1 MAIRTRALRTS
12 ANDGAE
18 EEGTADTAP
27 ARALGTTRSLS
38 RRDWS
43 AATVATAPGL
53 AWLVST
59 PGRALAEGERS
70 DEAEPMARAPAAAAA
85 AVEEKPFPEFDVPYK
100 RKPVPWS
107 KFRGKAMIVCNVKND
122 DPEAL
127 KQYPALAYLNK
138 KYYTDGLRILAFPTD
153 QGWYEPEVSEIVRQ
167 RALQAF
173 GFGQFP
179 YAVVFDKVDILGSTS
194 HPLYNYLMRA
204 LPNPNGK
211 SSVTLN
217 FEKFLVDGSGKPVR
231 RYPRKYS
238 GFQME
243 RDVEALLA
251 GDPLPEESDA
261 FLTAWKDAE
270 REAIKSEYSFRSGYN
285 VYKQANPSIDW
296 QGTADEGFR

>member
-12 ANDGAE
+12 ANDAE
-18 EEGTADTAP
+18 EKAEP
-27 ARALGTTRSLS
+27 PPRALSARRSLS

-43 AATVATAPGL
+43 AATVATAPVL
-53 AWLVST
+53 AWLVSA
-59 PGRALAEGERS
+59 PDRALAEGEPS
-70 DEAEPMARAPAAAAA
+70 DEGAGEPMARAPAAAAA
-85 AVEEKPFPEFDVPYK
+85 TMEEKPFPEFEVPYK

-251 GDPLPEESDA
+251 GEPLPEESDA